1 MKKEKEIKNESESS
15 TKEINKKSIRSLRK
29 VLSAVE
35 IFLIAIPAVFIGFA
49 FIMGLLVGLSGE
61 ETTFEQEM
69 VEMVPV
75 DEVEEFGEL
84 EPLQAILAFFSYI
97 LYICIIDN
105 IVKMF
110 KNIEDEES
118 PFTEKNLR
126 ILNKIKKLILFS
138 FITTLLGCEIG
149 MGLFAV
155 IIVYAFVLIFEY
167 GCKIQNEVDEIL

>member
-1 MKKEKEIKNESESS
+1 MKKENEIKNESELS
-15 TKEINKKSIRSLRK
+15 TKEINKKSIRKLRK
-29 VLSAVE
+29 VLSAAE
-35 IFLIAIPAVFIGFA
+35 IFFIAIPIVVIALA
-49 FIMGLLVGLSGE
+49 FITGVIVGLSGE

-75 DEVEEFGEL
+75 DEVEEVGEL
-84 EPLQAILAFFSYI
+84 NPLQIFLLCFSYV
-97 LYICIIDN
+97 LYIRIIDN
-105 IVKMF
+105 IVKIF

-118 PFTEKNLR
+118 PFTEKNLE